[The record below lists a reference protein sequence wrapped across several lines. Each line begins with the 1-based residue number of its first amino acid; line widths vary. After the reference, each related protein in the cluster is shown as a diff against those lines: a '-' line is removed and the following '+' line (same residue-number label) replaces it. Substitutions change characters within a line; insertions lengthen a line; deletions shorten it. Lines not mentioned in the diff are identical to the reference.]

1 MFGPRILLC
10 SRRYTVSVDSM
21 GMKFQYLL
29 PVILLLL
36 FTAVISDGAVAQD
49 MSNDLTDQSLPAT
62 AFSDGTLN
70 AALHSKTNYTFSD
83 HTSKENLTLDITN
96 PTDKQMALYLA
107 MYKDDEW
114 QVLDLIG
121 NIDPGKSISID
132 YPVTFAYNGRPEETD
147 RFSVIGKTST
157 GLVGKEFAIG
167 EDWTQYEVFLRS
179 SLSVV
184 GLLVAISM
192 LIILAVVMAGVIA
205 VAAITRHDEVAG
217 KGEYTLWTLFFPL
230 TRARP
235 LAEKIADIVIN
246 PLFWGIELFLG
257 AILIAIVFLFTLA
270 IIPSDI
276 GLLVFI
282 IGGVAAIFMPVIF
295 LVTGWLTDYY
305 EREPFRFI
313 VAMFMWGVLA
323 TFISFFLNTTLDL
336 FFGLLVGSGIASLL
350 TAVIVAPVVEET
362 AKGLGLLI
370 LSGHHEYDDT
380 FDGII
385 FGFAVG
391 MGFAAVENWLYFAAN
406 ANPVTVEGLGPWA
419 FNILYRSVLC
429 SLAHGCFTAATG
441 GAIGFIKSRKSLRS
455 FAFVGFLIG
464 LPIAII
470 MHGTFNFTAILDEI
484 MQVVIGFPVPVFDPV
499 LTLTMTG
506 IYIILGV
513 ILQLRLGKRLKQRL
527 EPGR

>member
-1 MFGPRILLC
+1 
-10 SRRYTVSVDSM
+10 M

-29 PVILLLL
+29 PVIMLL
-36 FTAVISDGAVAQD
+36 FTAVFAGGAVAQ
-49 MSNDLTDQSLPAT
+49 STTGNDLTDQSLPVS
-62 AFSDGTLN
+62 AFSDGTLE
-70 AALHSKTNYTFSD
+70 AALLSKTNYSFSD
-83 HTSKENLTLDITN
+83 HTSKQNLTLDVTN
-96 PTDKQMALYLA
+96 PTDKKMALYLA

-114 QVLDLIG
+114 QVIDQIG
-121 NIDPGKSISID
+121 NITPGDSIHIE
-132 YPVTFAYNGRPEETD
+132 YPVTFIYNGHPEETD
-147 RFSVIGKTST
+147 RFSVIGKTTS

-167 EDWTQYEVFLRS
+167 EDWTGYERFLRS

-192 LIILAVVMAGVIA
+192 LIILTIVLAGVIA
-205 VAAITRHDEVAG
+205 VAAITKHDEVAG
-217 KGEYTLWTLFFPL
+217 KGEYTFWTLFFPL

-246 PLFWGIELFLG
+246 PFFWGIELFLG

-282 IGGVAAIFMPVIF
+282 IGGVAAIFMPLIF
-295 LVTGWLTDYY
+295 LVVGWLADYY

-313 VAMFMWGVLA
+313 LAMFMWGVMA
-323 TFISFFLNTTLDL
+323 TFVSFFLNTTLDL
-336 FFGLLVGSGIASLL
+336 FVGLLVGSGIASLI
-350 TAVIVAPVVEET
+350 TAVIIAPVVEET

-429 SLAHGCFTAATG
+429 SLAHGCFSAATG
-441 GAIGFIKSRKSLRS
+441 GAIGFMKSRKSLRS
-455 FAFVGFLIG
+455 FAFVGFIIG
-464 LPIAII
+464 LPIAIT
-470 MHGTFNFTAILDEI
+470 MHGIFNFTAILDEI
-484 MQVVIGFPVPVFDPV
+484 MQVIIGFPVPMFDPV
-499 LTLTMTG
+499 LTLVMTG
-506 IYIILGV
+506 IYIIL
-513 ILQLRLGKRLKQRL
+513 
-527 EPGR
+527 EDNCPGRVS